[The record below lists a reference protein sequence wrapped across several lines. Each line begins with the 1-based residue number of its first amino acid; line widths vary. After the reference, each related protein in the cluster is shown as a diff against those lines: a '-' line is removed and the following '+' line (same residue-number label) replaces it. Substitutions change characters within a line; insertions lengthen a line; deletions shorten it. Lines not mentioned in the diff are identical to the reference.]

1 MVFFF
6 GIGPCPLRT
15 IITKLNPGIIILIAK
30 PFRPRRR
37 QLLRFLKLALIF
49 ELSTILG
56 LSVLTGQFFYRAYN
70 NSSHEHLPVS
80 FLAALVML
88 VLGTQQTAM
97 SFRREKVRLAFGRPT
112 VQEKLR
118 LKVAYSTLTLLLFIA
133 AGVLLVILKSHL
145 Q

>member
-1 MVFFF
+1 VALLPVKSPAK
-6 GIGPCPLRT
+6 GVHPARLNREIVSGPGR
-15 IITKLNPGIIILIAK
+15 
-30 PFRPRRR
+30 RP
-37 QLLRFLKLALIF
+37 LLRFLKLALIF
-49 ELSTILG
+49 ELSTVLG

-88 VLGTQQTAM
+88 VLGIQQTAM
-97 SFRREKVRLAFGRPT
+97 SFRKEKIRLAFGRPT
-112 VQEKLR
+112 VKEKLR

-133 AGVLLVILKSHL
+133 AGVLLVILRSRL

>member
-1 MVFFF
+1 MPERASTEGGF
-6 GIGPCPLRT
+6 LAAR
-15 IITKLNPGIIILIAK
+15 LPGDVTGYADREAA
-30 PFRPRRR
+30 FRPWRRP
-37 QLLRFLKLALIF
+37 LLRFLKLALIF

-97 SFRREKVRLAFGRPT
+97 SFRREKIRLAFGRPT
-112 VQEKLR
+112 VKEKLR

-133 AGVLLVILKSHL
+133 AGVLLVILRNHL
-145 Q
+145 R

>member
-1 MVFFF
+1 M
-6 GIGPCPLRT
+6 
-15 IITKLNPGIIILIAK
+15 
-30 PFRPRRR
+30 
-37 QLLRFLKLALIF
+37 LRFLKLALIF

-70 NSSHEHLPVS
+70 NASREHLPVS

-97 SFRREKVRLAFGRPT
+97 SFRREKIRLAFGRPT
-112 VQEKLR
+112 VKEKLR

-133 AGVLLVILKSHL
+133 AGVLLVILRSHL
-145 Q
+145 R

>member
-1 MVFFF
+1 M
-6 GIGPCPLRT
+6 
-15 IITKLNPGIIILIAK
+15 
-30 PFRPRRR
+30 
-37 QLLRFLKLALIF
+37 LRFLKLALIF
-49 ELSTILG
+49 ELSTVIG

-70 NSSHEHLPVS
+70 SSSREHLPVS

-97 SFRREKVRLAFGRPT
+97 SFRREKLRVAYGRPC
-112 VQEKLR
+112 VKERLR

-133 AGVLLVILKSHL
+133 AGVLLVILRSHL

>member
-1 MVFFF
+1 
-6 GIGPCPLRT
+6 
-15 IITKLNPGIIILIAK
+15 
-30 PFRPRRR
+30 
-37 QLLRFLKLALIF
+37 LLRFLKVALIF
-49 ELSTILG
+49 ELSTVLA

-97 SFRREKVRLAFGRPT
+97 SLRREKLRLAFGVPAA
-112 VQEKLR
+112 QEKFR
-118 LKVAYSTLTLLLFIA
+118 LQVAYSTLTVLLFIA
-133 AGVLLVILKSHL
+133 AGVLLVILRERL